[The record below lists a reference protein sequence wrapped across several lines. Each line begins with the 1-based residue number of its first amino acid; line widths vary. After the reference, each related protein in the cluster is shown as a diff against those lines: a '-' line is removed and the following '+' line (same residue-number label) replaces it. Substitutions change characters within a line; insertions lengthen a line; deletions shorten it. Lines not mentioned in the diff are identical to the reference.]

1 MQRSEFELLLDD
13 METRL
18 DRLRA
23 LYEQYFQGIERIE
36 PTVARKDFDRRMV
49 VLRRARPK
57 NTALRFRRQ
66 QLIQRYTTYISYW
79 RRIVRQIEEG
89 TYRRHVDRARRRRQ
103 RVEREVESQPSPYAL
118 QNEGIDADAA
128 LNEALQQAHEAT
140 EKPRPSRSST
150 GRSLPSDPWRPSGQ
164 PPPPDLGMSEPQ
176 LRSVYLRYLAAR
188 KRNNESV
195 DKVRYESVARR
206 IQDMMPDLRKKHAG
220 KRIEFQVVLKNGRVA
235 LKPVPK

>member
-66 QLIQRYTTYISYW
+66 QLIQRYTTYVSYW

-89 TYRRHVDRARRRRQ
+89 TYRRHVDRARRRR
-103 RVEREVESQPSPYAL
+103 RRAEREAEIQPSAYAL
-118 QNEGIDADAA
+118 QSEGVDADAA
-128 LNEALQQAHEAT
+128 LNEALQEAADAT
-140 EKPRPSRSST
+140 PERRPARPP

-220 KRIEFQVVLKNGRVA
+220 KRIEFRVVLKNGRVA
-235 LKPVPK
+235 LKPVAK